1 MMLCAWQLAIV
12 HVPNGANVLK
22 DWVEISRTPLFLI
35 SEIRAR
41 PDCCLSFNL
50 GPESQ
55 TASFS
60 VLVAHS
66 KSHSS
71 PLSSRVRHTHEPNSA
86 GMGMAALSLSAGNA
100 AELRVL
106 ATSSSPQINGA
117 MNVKLRLG
125 RLQTPSWLRPGTDK
139 LIVQL
144 LRLHHASRCA
154 MLPAHARHG
163 TAAPAV
169 GGRDST

>member
-1 MMLCAWQLAIV
+1 M
-12 HVPNGANVLK
+12 LK

-169 GGRDST
+169 